1 MNLNDPFN
9 RLSRQQQSEYL
20 KFRES
25 LQVHEINTSADANA
39 LLKNIRQRALIIGS
53 ITIILALLTVFFIPE
68 LKGIVVVFSVIILLW
83 LFAVTFKG
91 QRFMRR
97 YITEEFTQKPESS

>member
-20 KFRES
+20 KFRDS
-25 LQVHEINTSADANA
+25 LKQHDITSLADANA
-39 LLKNIRQRALIIGS
+39 LLANIRQRALMIGS
-53 ITIILALLTVFFIPE
+53 ITISAAVLTVFFAPE
-68 LKGIVVVFSVIILLW
+68 LKGIVLVFGVLILLW
-83 LFAVTFKG
+83 LFAVTIKG

-97 YITEEFTQKPESS
+97 FITDEFPQDSESS